1 MRYKNVKLVWN
12 VLYVEPNTKR
22 VTKYNIFNDE
32 FRDTL
37 CKQIQNK
44 KLTSYDDLYN
54 YVDRYA
60 HYHYWSRTECEM
72 LIGDLFSKTLDDF
85 YKVDIYDQI
94 EINMTNIIDYLI
106 NALKIDFDKN
116 KNIKIDKES

>member
-1 MRYKNVKLVWN
+1 MKYKNVKLVWN

-32 FRDTL
+32 FRDAL
-37 CKQIQNK
+37 CKQIKNK
-44 KLTSYDDLYN
+44 KLTSYDDLYK

-60 HYHYWSRTECEM
+60 RYHYWSRTECEM

-85 YKVDIYDQI
+85 YKVSIYDQI

-116 KNIKIDKES
+116 KNPKKDREN